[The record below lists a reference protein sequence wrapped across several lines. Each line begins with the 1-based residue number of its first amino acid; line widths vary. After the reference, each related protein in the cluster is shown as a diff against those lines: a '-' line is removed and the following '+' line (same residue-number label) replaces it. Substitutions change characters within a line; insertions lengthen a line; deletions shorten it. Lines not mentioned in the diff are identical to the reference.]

1 MLVARLLLARLLVA
15 RLACEHLLLPMAR
28 LLVEGLLMAL
38 ARLLVGRLVMAR
50 LLLDWRH
57 SSQLLLGHGLLDSS
71 EVLGGHGLLGPG
83 PGGQQRLLLL
93 DDLGLLA
100 RTQAGHLGLGGY
112 RVRLRWI
119 VLKGVF
125 FTGHIKIP
133 GLKLDATNFCKC
145 QMCKT

>member
-1 MLVARLLLARLLVA
+1 MLA

-28 LLVEGLLMAL
+28 LLVEGLLMAW
-38 ARLLVGRLVMAR
+38 ARLLVGRLMMAR

-57 SSQLLLGHGLLDSS
+57 SSQLLLLGHGLLDSS

-100 RTQAGHLGLGGY
+100 RTQAGHLGLGGTQGQAS
-112 RVRLRWI
+112 VDSA
-119 VLKGVF
+119 KGCF
-125 FTGHIKIP
+125 FYWPHKNSRIK
-133 GLKLDATNFCKC
+133 TRCH
-145 QMCKT
+145 